1 MLNKTIT
8 KKMKRRFTLLALI
21 LSMFWVGTLAQVT
34 SPCDLMLV
42 PEENNLCILE
52 KHGRDYYEVQACR
65 GEVSTFRAYSQ
76 SAVSYTW
83 DVVGGTWTLNE
94 GGTKCTIT
102 WGDGIDGSVLV
113 EAKRSDSTTCKGFS
127 YVRLLDKPVVGL
139 VSSPNYVVDPSNPQE
154 KRIEVCAGDTIILT
168 DNSSNNGLP
177 IANYYWE
184 SPYGISSSRSF
195 SFVATTPHETYD
207 IVHRAYND
215 CGCYD
220 EEIISIIVNN
230 ECPVKFSC
238 YGAVC
243 GNTEATYTIEE
254 PNFSEYNWSVNDN
267 DGTILSNHDRTVL
280 VHWNT
285 PESGY
290 GTLYLDGTFSECECK
305 SRKSIRVPVISGG
318 VPISG
323 PDTICVGPGNSYE
336 FSLPLWGATEY
347 TWSVN
352 DPANVILDSDANIVS
367 IQASQIGDYTLT
379 ATVECTFLKCG
390 PYTIEKTIVV
400 RDTLSITPNSPEVCV
415 GREET
420 FTTNSSSESYWT
432 VERDN
437 QVVHTTTG
445 NTMTY
450 TFNNSGLY
458 TVYAQNSNFCKRASQ
473 VVHVSGCPEPT
484 TNVSG
489 PTIVCPNST
498 YTYTAAPAAPGCYIL
513 WEWIDDNGP
522 KQYSGNKVNITFGS
536 VLHDI
541 KVYQVNSTTGCM
553 SAPTTYS
560 VQTLQLAPWPYNR
573 VIKICPS
580 QQLTLNSLVDQ
591 SGNGVIY
598 RWSVIPSKVI
608 SIQDSGMGAK
618 VKLLANYTDGSVVE
632 AKIILMRQWC
642 GGVQYDTVIAR
653 VGEIDEPTIIHPNPV
668 CVNRSNRFTVYNWQD
683 ADQEQTYWEIDN
695 DISNRVYGVPA
706 YLNFSGTGS
715 HNVHLHFVTKG
726 GCFVDTDLSVES
738 DNCNHV
744 PIINPNEPNCTTVDN
759 AFQVVTHCY
768 TTVSIEDLLPG
779 CGLEYPF
786 TLTVRKNGRKILETE
801 VISPL
806 QRIRVPENGECSFS
820 VTWSVNGQCYT
831 HTVTVNLTGSVPN
844 ISITNDCN
852 GNLAV
857 VAPSGTLVHISA
869 PPLQD
874 LLGDYTCT
882 QGTTS
887 IQIPITGRY
896 VIRLTLPGKRCYFDT
911 IIYFDKT
918 PLSIDAINIPSV
930 VCENTAY
937 NFHAD
942 VSGVAPFTYKWN
954 FGDGATN
961 IGNDVKHVYD
971 FDSRQRPD
979 DDPFPRKTV
988 QLTVTD
994 GNGCSVSVRQ
1004 PVTIYQDNT
1013 SSYTLNANSVPQC
1026 PDDPVVLAT
1035 NFAFSNTY
1043 LWNPSELSTTNTAN
1057 VYNSGDYAVTVT
1069 TRIGCRRKMNI
1080 NVAYPN
1086 APFATIIHDKSYCQG
1101 DKFKLYGDVGSDY
1114 TYTWVVTKFDGTT
1127 EALSDKPNPQF
1138 TAGQP
1143 GDYKVVLTVSDG
1155 TCSASANASFHVY
1168 EKPETPK
1175 LSLCDNKCI
1184 TQGPVDVCSDDSLN
1198 LHWGNGM
1205 RGPVASY
1212 YYAGEAS
1219 AYYVDLV
1226 TGCKSNI
1233 ARVDIPKA
1241 PDFDGLLTGCYRFCI
1256 EDMPDTMHI
1265 YSLGTSKRSPFELKL
1280 EWHHFGDPICNTTLP
1295 PVPANL
1301 LIQGSGEYSL
1311 SVDYAPLF
1319 GCMVNSPL
1327 LTIEEIDCVKPIYF
1341 KPNKVSCDK
1350 RKCEI
1355 IYFVSGQLCNPTND
1369 VVQIQEVRS
1378 VYSYMAD
1385 PVNPFEINPNDCKNV
1400 EFHVVC
1406 SQSAPEVIYL
1416 MFIGPEGTPVGYF
1429 YYNFY
1434 DWLYCLN
1441 LDSCNMNITPYI
1453 ELKQALPNQTVYLKF
1468 QLDLGSTG
1476 AVGSVP
1482 AIWCDQGQI
1491 LESYYDGA
1499 IYYGRLMV
1507 DYGLLSQLTAD
1518 SGKFCFHVICCYED
1532 RLCIQDICV
1541 SYWDLWNIAQ
1551 TGKPYGQMPEGELS
1565 DHKTKGGFNTTNG
1578 NNSTSQV
1585 QTSYTKLALDPN
1597 PATGTVSVCDAT
1609 TRVPVADVV
1618 SVDVISMQGQ
1628 VVLTV
1633 TGTGRLDISN
1643 LSVGSYIVK
1652 VVTGDGSCDYLKLI
1666 KK

>member
-1 MLNKTIT
+1 
-8 KKMKRRFTLLALI
+8 MKRRFTLLALI
-21 LSMFWVGTLAQVT
+21 LSMFWVGTLAQET
-34 SPCDLMLV
+34 GPCDLMLI

-52 KHGRDYYEVQACR
+52 KHGRDYYGVQACR
-65 GEVSTFRAYSQ
+65 GEVTTFRANSP
-76 SAVSYTW
+76 SAVSFTW
-83 DVVGGTWTLNE
+83 EVDGGTWFLNE
-94 GGTKCTIT
+94 DGTICTIT
-102 WGDGIDGSVLV
+102 WGDGTEGSVRV
-113 EAKRSDSTTCKGFS
+113 EAMRSDSTTCERYS
-127 YVRLLDKPVVGL
+127 HVWLLDKPVIGL
-139 VSSPNYVVDPSNPQE
+139 MSSPNYVVLNNPKE
-154 KRIEVCAGDTIILT
+154 KSIEVCVGDTIILT
-168 DNSSNNGLP
+168 DNSSNNGSP

-195 SFVATTPHETYD
+195 SFVATTPHETFD

-254 PNFSEYNWSVNDN
+254 PNFSEYNWDISGGYLIPPTN
-267 DGTILSNHDRTVL
+267 GSTVR

-305 SRKSIRVPVISGG
+305 SRKSIRVPVISDG

-347 TWSVN
+347 TWSVSN
-352 DPANVILDSDANIVS
+352 PANVILDPDANIVS

-379 ATVECTFLKCG
+379 ATVECAFLKCG
-390 PYTIEKTIVV
+390 PYTVRKTIVV
-400 RDTLSITPNSPEVCV
+400 RDTLSITTNSPEVCADSEV
-415 GREET
+415 T
-420 FTTNSSSESYWT
+420 FNADPNSVSYWS
-432 VERDN
+432 VEQNN
-437 QVVHTTTG
+437 QVVYSTTG
-445 NTMTY
+445 VTMTY
-450 TFNNSGLY
+450 TFDNSGLY

-473 VVHVSGCPEPT
+473 IVHVSGCPEPP

-536 VLHDI
+536 VLHNI

-560 VQTLQLAPWPYNR
+560 VQTLDLASWPYNR

-591 SGNGVIY
+591 SGYGVIY
-598 RWSVIPSKVI
+598 RWSVIPSNVI

-618 VKLLANYTDGSVVE
+618 VKLLANYTGGSVVE

-642 GGVQYDTVIAR
+642 GGVQYDTVIAH
-653 VGEIDEPTIIHPNPV
+653 VGEIDPPTIIHPNPV
-668 CVNRSNRFTVYNWQD
+668 CVNTANIFTVTNAQD
-683 ADQEQTYWEIDN
+683 ADQEQTYWEVGN
-695 DISNRVYGVPA
+695 NISNRVYGVPA
-706 YLNFSGTGS
+706 YLSFSGTRQD
-715 HNVHLHFVTKG
+715 NVHLHFVTKG
-726 GCFVDTDLSVES
+726 GCSVDTVISVSPVICSITPPPGDL
-738 DNCNHV
+738 
-744 PIINPNEPNCTTVDN
+744 NPSCTTVDN

-768 TTVSIEDLLPG
+768 TTVSIENLLPG

-869 PPLQD
+869 PPLLD
-874 LLGDYTCT
+874 LLGFNSDYTCT
-882 QGTTS
+882 QGTTL

-911 IIYFDKT
+911 IIYFDTT

-1004 PVTIYQDNT
+1004 PVTIYQDYT

-1035 NFAFSNTY
+1035 NFAFSNSNTY

-1086 APFATIIHDKSYCQG
+1086 APFAAIIHDKSYCQ
-1101 DKFKLYGDVGSDY
+1101 DDEIKLYGDVGSDY
-1114 TYTWVVTKFDGTT
+1114 IYTWVVTKPDGTT
-1127 EALSDKPNPQF
+1127 ETRTEANPQF
-1138 TAGQP
+1138 NAEQY
-1143 GDYKVVLTVSDG
+1143 GDYQVVLTVSDG
-1155 TCSASANASFHVY
+1155 NCSASANASFHVY

-1175 LSLCDNKCI
+1175 LSLYDNKCI
-1184 TQGPVDVCSDDSLN
+1184 TEGPVYVRSDDGRD
-1198 LHWGNGM
+1198 LHWSNGM
-1205 RGPVASY
+1205 RGPVVPY

-1219 AYYVDLV
+1219 AYYVDPV
-1226 TGCKSNI
+1226 TGCKSSI
-1233 ARVDIPKA
+1233 ARVDIPQA
-1241 PDFDGLLTGCYRFCI
+1241 PDFDGFLSGCYRFCK
-1256 EDMPDTMHI
+1256 DSMPDTMLI
-1265 YSLGTSKRSPFELKL
+1265 YSLGTNNRSPFEL
-1280 EWHHFGDPICNTTLP
+1280 EWYYFDNPIYDTILP
-1295 PVPANL
+1295 PAPARL
-1301 LIQGSGEYSL
+1301 PIWGSGEYRL
-1311 SVDYAPLF
+1311 NVNYDTAF
-1319 GCMVNSPL
+1319 GCRVNSPL

-1341 KPNKVSCDK
+1341 KPNKVGCEI
-1350 RKCEI
+1350 RKCDI
-1355 IYFVSGQLCNPTND
+1355 IYFVSVQLCNRTND
-1369 VVQIQEVRS
+1369 VVRIQEVRS
-1378 VYSYMAD
+1378 DNSYMAD
-1385 PVNPFEINPNDCKNV
+1385 PVNPFVINPNDCTNV
-1400 EFHVVC
+1400 DFYVVC
-1406 SQSAPEVIYL
+1406 SPSAPNIISL
-1416 MFIGPEGTPVGYF
+1416 SLIGPDGTQVGHV
-1429 YYNFY
+1429 YYDFNE
-1434 DWLYCLN
+1434 WLYCRTIY
-1441 LDSCNMNITPYI
+1441 SCSMNITPYI
-1453 ELKQALPNQTVYLKF
+1453 ELEQTSPNQTVYLRF
-1468 QLDLGSTG
+1468 QLDFGSTG
-1476 AVGSVP
+1476 TVGNVP
-1482 AIWCDQGQI
+1482 ALWCDQGQI
-1491 LESYYDGA
+1491 RDSYYDGS
-1499 IYYGRLMV
+1499 IYSGRLMF

-1518 SGKFCFHVICCYED
+1518 SGRFCFHVICCYED
-1532 RLCIQDICV
+1532 SLCIQDICV
-1541 SYWDLWNIAQ
+1541 SYSDLWNIAQ
-1551 TGKPYGQMPEGELS
+1551 TGEPYGQMPEGGQPS
-1565 DHKTKGGFNTTNG
+1565 HKSKGSVSNNDSHRASQPTTI
-1578 NNSTSQV
+1578 S
-1585 QTSYTKLALDPN
+1585 TKLALDPN
-1597 PATGTVSVCDAT
+1597 PAIGTVSVCDAT